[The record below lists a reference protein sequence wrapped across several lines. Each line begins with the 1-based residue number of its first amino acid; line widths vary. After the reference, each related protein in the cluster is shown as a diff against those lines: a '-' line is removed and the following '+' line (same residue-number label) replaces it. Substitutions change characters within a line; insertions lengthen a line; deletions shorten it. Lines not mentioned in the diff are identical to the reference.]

1 MLFSLRAGSINF
13 LNLSQLVS
21 KTIHDLLI
29 LVIRRSHLLSVS
41 FSGQLLIHDASEAK
55 MAEVSKLNGVGKP
68 RSGCGEVYLLNN
80 SGDDLLDEPSDTSCV
95 VALFVKFCVIKGR
108 HEGPWPL
115 LRVIL
120 NGITVRVVIRE
131 RSGDL
136 EVSLRALR
144 SWLFGG

>member
-1 MLFSLRAGSINF
+1 M
-13 LNLSQLVS
+13 NLSQLVS

-29 LVIRRSHLLSVS
+29 LVIRRSHLLSVG

-55 MAEVSKLNGVGKP
+55 MAEVSKLNGVWEP
-68 RSGCGEVYLLNN
+68 RSGSGEVYLLDN

-108 HEGPWPL
+108 HKSPWPL

-120 NGITVRVVIRE
+120 NRITVRVVIRE
-131 RSGDL
+131 GSGDL
-136 EVSLRALR
+136 EVGFWALR
-144 SWLFGG
+144 PWLFGG